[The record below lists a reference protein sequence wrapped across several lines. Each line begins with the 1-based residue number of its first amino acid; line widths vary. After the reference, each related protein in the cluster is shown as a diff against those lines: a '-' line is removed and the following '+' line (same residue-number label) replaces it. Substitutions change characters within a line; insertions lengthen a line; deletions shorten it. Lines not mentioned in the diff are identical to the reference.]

1 MPTSGASYDEALRIR
16 REIELPAYERLGDTR
31 STVIT
36 WGKIADIAYQRGDY
50 DEAAELQHK
59 RLEVNKQL
67 GDLDGIAAATWDLAQ
82 IDLTR
87 EDYES
92 AFPRL
97 AESFQIFSQLQ
108 RPDGIAAAGL
118 TLGQL
123 LIAAGQTDP
132 ARQVLGDSLAA
143 ATKSAGP
150 TRSSRSTNC

>member
-1 MPTSGASYDEALRIR
+1 MTGSVAH
-16 REIELPAYERLGDTR
+16 
-31 STVIT
+31 
-36 WGKIADIAYQRGDY
+36 IAHQRGEV

-132 ARQVLGDSLAA
+132 ARQVLSASLAA
-143 ATKSAGP
+143 ATKICWTGAIQQINELLNLRP
-150 TRSSRSTNC
+150 AANEDT